1 MMKKKEDFVEYGF
14 DSFTEEQKRAV
25 MELKEK
31 VEKILNTHIL
41 KCLQSIESALHARDA
56 ISETSVAM
64 KKVTEVGGIFV
75 SLEEIYMLIVLS
87 CTFCVTKEESSQVDK
102 ILLLMEDAFNKINAA
117 KEKLK

>member
-1 MMKKKEDFVEYGF
+1 MMKKKENFVEYGF

-25 MELKEK
+25 TELKEK
-31 VEKILNTHIL
+31 VEKILNVPIL
-41 KCLQSIESALHARDA
+41 KCLQSIEQALIARDA

-64 KKVTEVGGIFV
+64 KKVMEVGGAFV

-87 CTFCVTKEESSQVDK
+87 CTFCVTEEEASQVDK
-102 ILLLMEDAFNKINAA
+102 ILLLMEDAFDKINAA